1 MQQYSTIHIIG
12 LIKATP
18 IYSDWHMPTQ
28 ADHLLFCIFPMKLRV
43 GTFGNVQGKV
53 MCGTAVP
60 SLTSKASPPALRWWD
75 WPKVSRIHRS
85 WIERHGRWR
94 WERERMVLPGEI

>member
-1 MQQYSTIHIIG
+1 MYFSYEIE
-12 LIKATP
+12 
-18 IYSDWHMPTQ
+18 Q
-28 ADHLLFCIFPMKLRV
+28 ANQFNL
-43 GTFGNVQGKV
+43 GNVKNKV
-53 MCGTAVP
+53 MLHAHVFCAAAL

-75 WPKVSRIHRS
+75 WPEVSRIHRS

>member
-1 MQQYSTIHIIG
+1 MRANHFF
-12 LIKATP
+12 L
-18 IYSDWHMPTQ
+18 H
-28 ADHLLFCIFPMKLRV
+28 IFPMKPNTKPVR
-43 GTFGNVQGKV
+43 FGECEDKITLHANELY
-53 MCGTAVP
+53 TAVP